1 MSDKVQQNIQNLVEM
16 KEITKIYPGGVVA
29 NYQVNFNLREG
40 EIHALVGENG
50 AGKSTLVKML
60 FGMIKPTEGKIVIK
74 GKEVSMKSS
83 HDALELGIGMVHQ
96 HFMLVPSLTVAE
108 NIVLGREIKKGF
120 FLDKTKANE
129 VTDELATTYNLPVPA
144 GVKIRD
150 ISVSQKQKVEI
161 LKALYR
167 GAKVLI
173 LDEPTAVLTPQEIE
187 ELFDE
192 LRLLRESG
200 HTIIFISHKLNEIKA
215 LCDRMT
221 IMRDGLTVGVYD
233 VDKVSE
239 DDISR
244 LMVGRDVDINIPKDE
259 CHPTE
264 NLLRVDHATYINS
277 FGKKVV
283 NDVSF
288 TIRKGEILGV
298 AGVEGNGQSEIVELI
313 TGIKKVLSGDI
324 IIKGRSI
331 KNLNIKQI
339 RDMGI
344 AHIPEDRMA
353 TATAPQLSVRENLIS
368 DKYDN
373 GDYTEAGFWLNQSK
387 VSNYADKCINMF
399 NIKTDS
405 EYSRVRSLSGG
416 NIQKVVV
423 GREFSSG
430 SDILIIN
437 QPTRGIDVG
446 AIEFIRRKIIEKRDA
461 GHGILLVSAD
471 LNEVM
476 SLSDSLVV
484 MNAGEIVGYFEDASA
499 VTEQELGLYMLG
511 VKRQTAEEVG
521 RAVYE

>member
-1 MSDKVQQNIQNLVEM
+1 MSDLRQNNGQNLVEM
-16 KEITKIYPGGVVA
+16 QKITKIYPGGVVA
-29 NYQVNFNLREG
+29 NYQVDFNLREG

-60 FGMIKPTEGKIVIK
+60 FGMQKPTEGKIIIN

-83 HDALELGIGMVHQ
+83 HDALSLGIGMVHQ

-108 NIVLGREIKKGF
+108 NIVLGREIKKGI
-120 FLDKTKANE
+120 FLDKAKANE
-129 VTDELATTYNLPVPA
+129 ITKELAKTYNLPVPA
-144 GVKIRD
+144 EIKVRD

-200 HTIIFISHKLNEIKA
+200 HTIIFISHKLNEIKQ

-221 IMRDGLTVGVYD
+221 IMRDGLSVGVYD

-244 LMVGRDVDINIPKDE
+244 LMVGRDVDINIPKTASNPSDV
-259 CHPTE
+259 
-264 NLLRVDHATYINS
+264 LLKVDSATYVNA

-288 TIRKGEILGV
+288 TIRKGEILGI
-298 AGVEGNGQSEIVELI
+298 AGVEGNGQSEIVELV
-313 TGIKKVLSGDI
+313 TGIKKLLSGDI
-324 IIKGRSI
+324 IIKGQSI
-331 KNLNIKQI
+331 NSLGIKKI
-339 RDMGI
+339 RDMGV

-353 TATAPQLSVRENLIS
+353 TGTAPKLSVRENLIS
-368 DKYDN
+368 EKYDN
-373 GDYTEAGFWLNQSK
+373 GHYTKMNFWLDQSK
-387 VSNYADKCINMF
+387 ISEYADDCIESF
-399 NIKTDS
+399 NIKTDD
-405 EYSRVRSLSGG
+405 EYSRVSSLSGG

-430 SDILIIN
+430 ADILIIN

-484 MNAGEIVGYFEDASA
+484 MNSGEIVGYFEDAST
-499 VTEQELGLYMLG
+499 VSEQELGLYMLG
-511 VKRQTAEEVG
+511 VKKQSKEEVR

>member
-1 MSDKVQQNIQNLVEM
+1 MTDLISMEK
-16 KEITKIYPGGVVA
+16 ITKIYPGGVVA
-29 NYQVNFNLREG
+29 NYQVNFSLKEG

-60 FGMIKPTEGKIVIK
+60 FGMEKPTEGKILIK
-74 GKEVSMKSS
+74 GEQVFMKSS
-83 HDALELGIGMVHQ
+83 HDALAHGIGMVHQ

-108 NIVLGREIKKGF
+108 NIVLGREIKKGL
-120 FLDKTKANE
+120 FLDKKRAIE
-129 VTDELATTYNLPVPA
+129 VTKELSKTYNLPIPA
-144 GVKIRD
+144 EVKVRD

-192 LRLLRESG
+192 LRLLRKSG
-200 HTIIFISHKLNEIKA
+200 HTIIFISHKLHEIKQ

-221 IMRDGLTVGVYD
+221 IMRDGLNVGVYD
-233 VDKVSE
+233 VDKVTE

-244 LMVGRDVDINIPKDE
+244 LMVGRDVDINIVKKPSNPSDV
-259 CHPTE
+259 
-264 NLLRVDHATYINS
+264 LLKVDHITYINS

-288 TIRKGEILGV
+288 TIRKGEILGI
-298 AGVEGNGQSEIVELI
+298 AGVEGNGQSEIVELV
-313 TGIKKVLSGDI
+313 TGIKKMLSGDVQI
-324 IIKGRSI
+324 SGKSI
-331 KNLNIKQI
+331 KKLSVKNI
-339 RDMGI
+339 RELGV

-353 TATAPQLSVRENLIS
+353 TGTAPKLSVKENLIS
-368 DKYDN
+368 DKYNNDKFCKWN
-373 GDYTEAGFWLNQSK
+373 FWMNL
-387 VSNYADKCINMF
+387 SNTSHYADDCIESY

-405 EYSRVRSLSGG
+405 MDSNVSSLSGG

-423 GREFSSG
+423 GREFSS
-430 SDILIIN
+430 SADILIIN

-446 AIEFIRRKIIEKRDA
+446 AIEFIRKKIIEKRDA
-461 GHGILLVSAD
+461 GHAILLVSAD

-484 MNAGEIVGYFEDASA
+484 MNSGEIVGYFEDASS
-499 VTEQELGLYMLG
+499 VSEQELGLYMLG
-511 VKRQTAEEVG
+511 VKKQTKKEIG
-521 RAVYE
+521 RAVHE